1 MEGWID
7 CRNCHS
13 RFRAFIQFCPQCG
26 SQNPYY
32 GITRATNRQN
42 KRIGEKTF
50 FIAAISVLLIA
61 TSIVF
66 ALGGFSRNY
75 NNNSNANMPNS
86 FYISKA
92 RVKGSEDQEPKYIAD
107 LVQYTLNKINE
118 DRSRFNLSPV
128 QLSRNPAAQIQAEN
142 ILKARHIGHWTTD
155 GMKPYMLYSAYNG
168 SGGVSQNVAA
178 ESNYRHTIN
187 LYRAIDAAEWSM
199 MYNDSLCCKDL
210 HRQDILYKY
219 HTHASIGI
227 AYDEDYFAMVQNFEN
242 NYIHFNEPFIHNN
255 DVRRVQISGQLLSR
269 FSSDISLYGLDIYY
283 DETPSHAQYEKHKD
297 DKSYEFG
304 KLMGFVFSPMD
315 FNEWFEYLRSKIYSA
330 IGISLSSYSPLP
342 ADKWYV
348 DNKSIDIKFDISPIL
363 KKEGVYTVVLYLQD
377 KEKNLFPATS
387 YSIFVNRVL

>member
-1 MEGWID
+1 MEGWIN
-7 CRNCHS
+7 CRNCHN
-13 RFRAFIQFCPQCG
+13 RFRAFIQFCPRCG

-32 GITRATNRQN
+32 GITHTTNRQN
-42 KRIGEKTF
+42 IIIGKKTF
-50 FIAAISVLLIA
+50 VIATISVILITTA
-61 TSIVF
+61 IVF
-66 ALGGFSRNY
+66 ALSGFSRNY

-86 FYISKA
+86 FYISKP
-92 RVKGSEDQEPKYIAD
+92 RVKGSPEQEPKYVAD

-178 ESNYRHTIN
+178 ESNYGHTIN
-187 LYRAIDAAEWSM
+187 PYRAIDAAERTM

-210 HRQDILYKY
+210 HRQDVLNKY

-242 NYIHFNEPFIHNN
+242 NYIHFNEPFIHHNE
-255 DVRRVQISGQLLSR
+255 DRRVQISGQLLSR
-269 FSSDISLYGLDIYY
+269 ISSDISLYGLDIYY
-283 DETPSHAQYEKHKD
+283 DETPSYTQYEKHKD
-297 DKSYEFG
+297 DKSYELG
-304 KLMGFVFSPMD
+304 KLIGFIFSPMD

-330 IGISLSSYSPLP
+330 MGISLSYYSPLP
-342 ADKWYV
+342 ADKWHV
-348 DNKSIDIKFDISPIL
+348 DNKSVDIKFDISPVL